1 LYRSCLQVLSAF
13 SFPEAGLTAKKR
25 KKLAPVMGRDDRV
38 VRNDLFKK
46 IAFFFPEFDH
56 AGRKYDI
63 AVVYPANIEYQ
74 TMILAYFTL
83 KTQGALRSFIMF
95 I

>member
-1 LYRSCLQVLSAF
+1 
-13 SFPEAGLTAKKR
+13 
-25 KKLAPVMGRDDRV
+25 MHRDDII

-46 IAFFFPEFDH
+46 TWLLFPEFDH

-63 AVVYPANIEYQ
+63 RVVYPATVEYQ

-83 KTQGALRSFIMF
+83 KTKGALRSFIMF